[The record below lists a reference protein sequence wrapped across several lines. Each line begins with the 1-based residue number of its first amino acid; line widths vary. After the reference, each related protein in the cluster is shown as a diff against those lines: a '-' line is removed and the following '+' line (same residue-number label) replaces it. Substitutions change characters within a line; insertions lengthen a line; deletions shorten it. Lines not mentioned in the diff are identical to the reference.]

1 MSKLNLIHRFFPAT
15 IAEQVT
21 DLWDLW
27 CQRKYPTY
35 LLLLLIFNLILAPAV
50 QASTGLVLT
59 RPQAYALTLLGLAT
73 LILSVYLFVVMF
85 QPERF

>member
-1 MSKLNLIHRFFPAT
+1 MSKFNLIHRFFPPKIT
-15 IAEQVT
+15 AEIT

-50 QASTGLVLT
+50 QASTGLMLT
-59 RPQAYALTLLGLAT
+59 RPQAYALALLGLVT